1 LDINYTADLSFTSID
16 LSMEK
21 AHSDVGTEYSISQLS
36 KEFDITTRSIRHYE
50 DIGLLSPARRGQT
63 RIYRQADRTRLRLI
77 LRGKR
82 LGLSLEDS
90 REIIDMYEP
99 GKTNID
105 QLKKLI
111 DAIQVQR
118 DKLNQQLNDIS
129 KLLKDLNQAEADC
142 IDALKTNGRQ

>member
-1 LDINYTADLSFTSID
+1 
-16 LSMEK
+16 MEK

-142 IDALKTNGRQ
+142 IDTLKTNGRQ

>member
-1 LDINYTADLSFTSID
+1 MTKIVQQMTI
-16 LSMEK
+16 
-21 AHSDVGTEYSISQLS
+21 EYSISQLS

-63 RIYRQADRTRLRLI
+63 RVYSPADRTRLKLI

-82 LGLSLEDS
+82 LGISLEDS

-99 GKTNID
+99 GKTNLD

-111 DAIQVQR
+111 DAIQQQR
-118 DKLNQQLNDIS
+118 IKLNRQLDDIT
-129 KLLKDLNQAEADC
+129 KLLKDLNKAETDC
-142 IDALKTNGRQ
+142 VEALKYNQ

>member
-1 LDINYTADLSFTSID
+1 MAKAVKNSSTDIT
-16 LSMEK
+16 
-21 AHSDVGTEYSISQLS
+21 TEYSISQLS
-36 KEFDITTRSIRHYE
+36 KEFDVTTRSIRHYE
-50 DIGLLSPARRGQT
+50 DIGLLSPNRRGQT
-63 RIYRQADRTRLRLI
+63 RIYSQADRTRLRLI

-111 DAIQVQR
+111 DAIQLQR
-118 DKLNQQLNDIS
+118 HKLNQQLDDIS

-142 IDALKTNGRQ
+142 IDALKTNGSQ

>member
-1 LDINYTADLSFTSID
+1 
-16 LSMEK
+16 MEK

-63 RIYRQADRTRLRLI
+63 RIYSQADRTRLRLI

-118 DKLNQQLNDIS
+118 EKLNQQLNDIS

>member
-1 LDINYTADLSFTSID
+1 MAKEAAKGSDTS
-16 LSMEK
+16 
-21 AHSDVGTEYSISQLS
+21 AEYSISQLA
-36 KEFDITTRSIRHYE
+36 KEFNITTRSIRHYE
-50 DIGLLSPARRGQT
+50 DVGLLSPTRSGQT
-63 RIYRQADRTRLRLI
+63 RIYTQADRTRLRLI

-99 GKTNID
+99 GKTNVD

-111 DAIQVQR
+111 DAIQLQR
-118 DKLNQQLNDIS
+118 NKLNQQLDDIS

-142 IDALKTNGRQ
+142 IDALKTNGNQ